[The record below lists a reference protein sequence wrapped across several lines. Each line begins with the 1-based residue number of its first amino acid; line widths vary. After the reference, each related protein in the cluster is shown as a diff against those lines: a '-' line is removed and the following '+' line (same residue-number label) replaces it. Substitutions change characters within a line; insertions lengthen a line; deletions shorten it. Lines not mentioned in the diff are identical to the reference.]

1 MALKFR
7 DYYET
12 LGVQRSASQDEV
24 QAAYRKLA
32 RKFHPDVN
40 KNRDAE
46 EKFKQLN
53 EAYEVLKDPEKR
65 RRYDA
70 LGDGWRTGEDFTPPP
85 GWDFGFGGAGGR
97 AGAGAGG
104 PGGGFAFDIGDLG
117 RGFSDFFE
125 QLFGAAR
132 SGGSGGFAG
141 GGLAGGFGRES
152 VRDSEAGQDTQ
163 AEVSIPLE
171 DAVRGGRRMV
181 TLESREPGPNGSERR
196 NARTFEV
203 TIPAGV
209 TDGRRLRLRGQ
220 GEEGYGGRGDLYITV
235 HIAPHAVFRVKD
247 RDLEVDVPVAPWEA
261 ALGAEIEVPTVE
273 GRARVR
279 IPAGIR
285 SSQHIRIKGRGLG
298 SGAERGDLYAA
309 VRIEVPR
316 RLTEKERGLFEELS
330 RESQFNPR
338 KD

>member
-1 MALKFR
+1 VPVKFQ

-24 QAAYRKLA
+24 QQAYRKLA
-32 RKFHPDVN
+32 RQFHPDVN

-46 EKFKQLN
+46 EKFKQIN

-85 GWDFGFGGAGGR
+85 GWDFR
-97 AGAGAGG
+97 TGG
-104 PGGGFAFDIGDLG
+104 PGGGQAFDFGDLG
-117 RGFSDFFE
+117 RGFSDFFD
-125 QLFGAAR
+125 QVFGRAGGR
-132 SGGSGGFAG
+132 SGGSGGL
-141 GGLAGGFGRES
+141 GGLGGFGGFGRETE
-152 VRDSEAGQDTQ
+152 VTQGQDTQ
-163 AEVSIPLE
+163 AELTVTLE
-171 DAVRGGRRMV
+171 DAYHGGRRTV
-181 TLESREPGPNGSERR
+181 TLSDQEVGPNGRLRQTSRS
-196 NARTFEV
+196 FDV
-203 TIPAGV
+203 TIPAGL
-209 TDGRRLRLRGQ
+209 TDGKKLRLRGQ
-220 GEEGYGGRGDLYITV
+220 GEAGFGGRGDLYITI
-235 HIAPHAVFRVKD
+235 HIAPHPHFRVHD
-247 RDLEVDVPVAPWEA
+247 ADLEVDVPVTPWEA

-285 SSQHIRIKGRGLG
+285 SDQRIRIKGRGLG

-316 RLTEKERGLFEELS
+316 RLSDREKRLFEELS
-330 RESQFNPR
+330 RGSTFNPR
-338 KD
+338 QEQEGAGPT

>member
-1 MALKFR
+1 VKFR

-32 RKFHPDVN
+32 RKLHPDVN
-40 KNRDAE
+40 KDRDAE

-70 LGDGWRTGEDFTPPP
+70 LGDNWRTGEDFTPPP
-85 GWDFGFGGAGGR
+85 GWDFGFGSAGGRTGAGGP
-97 AGAGAGG
+97 AG
-104 PGGGFAFDIGDLG
+104 PGGGFAFDFGDLG
-117 RGFSDFFE
+117 PGFSDFFE
-125 QLFGAAR
+125 QLFGGAR
-132 SGGSGGFAG
+132 QGSPGGFG
-141 GGLAGGFGRES
+141 GGAFGGFGRES
-152 VRDSEAGQDTQ
+152 VRGTEPGQDTQ
-163 AEVSIPLE
+163 AEVTIPLE
-171 DAVRGGRRMV
+171 DACAGGRRMV
-181 TLESREPGPNGSERR
+181 TLESREPGPNGTERR
-196 NARTFEV
+196 SARTFEV

-209 TDGRRLRLRGQ
+209 TDGKKLRLRGQ
-220 GEEGYGGRGDLYITV
+220 GEAGYGGRGDLYIII
-235 HIAPHAVFRVKD
+235 HIAPHPVFRVKE

-261 ALGAEIEVPTVE
+261 ALGAEVEVPTVE

-285 SSQHIRIKGRGLG
+285 SSQRIRIKGRGLG

-309 VRIEVPR
+309 IRIEVPR
-316 RLTEKERGLFEELS
+316 RLSQRERELFEELS
-330 RESQFNPR
+330 RQSQFNPR
-338 KD
+338 KE